1 VTALPQTSAPPA
13 KSKTS
18 DPLAAEQRAF
28 ERQRARLLQRHLGQ
42 YVAFYR
48 GRMVDHDKDDEAMA
62 ARWFAELGDVPFF
75 IARVERTPTVYDV
88 PSPAVNGPHQSSL
101 VFLISRGNF
110 GSSAHC
116 HR

>member
-1 VTALPQTSAPPA
+1 MKALPQTSAPPA

-28 ERQRARLLQRHLGQ
+28 ERQRARLLRRHLGQ

-62 ARWFAELGDVPFF
+62 ARLFAELGDVPFF

-88 PSPAVNGPHQSSL
+88 PSPEVES
-101 VFLISRGNF
+101 
-110 GSSAHC
+110 
-116 HR
+116 